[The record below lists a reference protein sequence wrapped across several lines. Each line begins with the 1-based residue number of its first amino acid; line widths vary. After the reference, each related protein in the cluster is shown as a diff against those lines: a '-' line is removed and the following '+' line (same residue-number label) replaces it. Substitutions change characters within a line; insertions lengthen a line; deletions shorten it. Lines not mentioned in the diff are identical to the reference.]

1 MFSHLCLMLD
11 FRSSAMFSM
20 SGQSARLAARLSYCG
35 NMCLSYVQNRTWH
48 FLAEK
53 SKAFPEK
60 EAVCMATYIAP
71 KPLFTIYSKVYLWTP
86 VSLWIRLFSVL
97 LTEMY
102 EIKPNKTEPCSLPLW
117 IFVVFFLNGSSK
129 EFTEFQVQLQDV
141 IVITSY
147 FIKFLFS

>member
-1 MFSHLCLMLD
+1 MLD

-20 SGQSARLAARLSYCG
+20 SGQSARLAARLFYCG
-35 NMCLSYVQNRTWH
+35 NMWLSCVQNRTWH

-71 KPLFTIYSKVYLWTP
+71 KPLFTIYSKCICVHLLLFEFVCFQSYWQRCIKSNQIKQSHAVCLYEYL
-86 VSLWIRLFSVL
+86 F
-97 LTEMY
+97 
-102 EIKPNKTEPCSLPLW
+102 
-117 IFVVFFLNGSSK
+117 FFLNGSSK